1 MSWGVVTTDDFDVW
15 LYGLRED
22 QQAAVVARVDMLATS
37 GPTLGRPTVDSIK
50 GGRHHNMK
58 ELRCAK
64 GGALRVLFIF
74 DPLRQAVMLLGG
86 DKSEDSQGNRWY
98 AEAVSRAD
106 SLYDDHLAYLREEGL
121 IE

>member
-15 LYGLRED
+15 LYGLSED

-50 GGRHHNMK
+50 GSRHHNMK
-58 ELRCAK
+58 ELRCSK

-86 DKSEDSQGNRWY
+86 DKSEDSQWERWY
-98 AEAVSRAD
+98 AGAVPRAD
-106 SLYDDHLAYLREEGL
+106 SLYDDHLAQLREEGL
-121 IE
+121 IK